1 MSSSSSDRPHLVQWI
16 LDTRTL
22 WPEATRTKDLEHAA
36 SRALALLT
44 PDERAGVLRF
54 YHVRDAKLSLGSHL
68 LKRHAI
74 ARFCGVPWSRAVP
87 IRDTP
92 TAKPTWRDPAGREPL
107 RFNVSHQDG
116 LVALIAV
123 HDDQD
128 PGALEVDVGVDVV
141 CTSER
146 RVRDR
151 ATIAAEGWPHF
162 VDVHADVLSPRE
174 VAYLQHGIM
183 APVHQLPGRP
193 GDGASADEVADF
205 QLRCFYALWCLRE
218 ADLEFRGF
226 RAPAAASGEEGGRLT
241 VDEAEGTAVRQHE
254 IYFEGTRVEDA
265 NVCLKSVG
273 PDYMV
278 CAAVRT
284 PQRKEEGLALRLG
297 DFELVRLEELVAFAE
312 AAP

>member
-68 LKRHAI
+68 LKRHAT

-107 RFNVSHQDG
+107 RFNVSHQAG

-128 PGALEVDVGVDVV
+128 PGALEWDVGVDVV

-218 ADLEFRGF
+218 A
-226 RAPAAASGEEGGRLT
+226 
-241 VDEAEGTAVRQHE
+241 
-254 IYFEGTRVEDA
+254 
-265 NVCLKSVG
+265 
-273 PDYMV
+273 
-278 CAAVRT
+278 T

>member
-68 LKRHAI
+68 LKRHAT
-74 ARFCGVPWSRAVP
+74 ARFCGVPWSRA
-87 IRDTP
+87 
-92 TAKPTWRDPAGREPL
+92 
-107 RFNVSHQDG
+107 
-116 LVALIAV
+116 
-123 HDDQD
+123 
-128 PGALEVDVGVDVV
+128 
-141 CTSER
+141 R

-218 ADLEFRGF
+218 AYVKMTGEALLAPWLKDLEFRGF
-226 RAPAAASGEEGGRLT
+226 RAPVAASGEEGGRLT

>member
-54 YHVRDAKLSLGSHL
+54 YHV
-68 LKRHAI
+68 
-74 ARFCGVPWSRAVP
+74 
-87 IRDTP
+87 
-92 TAKPTWRDPAGREPL
+92 
-107 RFNVSHQDG
+107 
-116 LVALIAV
+116 
-123 HDDQD
+123 
-128 PGALEVDVGVDVV
+128 
-141 CTSER
+141 
-146 RVRDR
+146 
-151 ATIAAEGWPHF
+151 
-162 VDVHADVLSPRE
+162 
-174 VAYLQHGIM
+174 
-183 APVHQLPGRP
+183 
-193 GDGASADEVADF
+193 ADF

-218 ADLEFRGF
+218 AYVKMTGEALLAPWLRDLEFRGF